1 MGFVLRRLFFVQEA
15 EKMSKLLLRLNN
27 VSYVYP
33 GMKEPLFENVAVSI
47 HVGERIGILGF
58 NGSGKTTL
66 LDIIAN
72 LKKTDTG
79 EINRFCNNIF
89 YMQQEDYASSDMT
102 LFDYLLS
109 SRPDLFNI
117 YSTIREMEQA
127 GIPKPVEYS
136 ESVNV
141 FKEKYGYEFI
151 QRIEKTMELSGFSE
165 ETKGRH
171 VNTLSGGEKRLL
183 KLATGFIHDYN
194 LYLLDEPTNY
204 FDDRGIHFLI
214 QRINSVHKTFLIV
227 SHDRWFLDNTVH
239 KILEIEQRTLRE
251 YKGNYS
257 TFYHTKQ
264 TELEEKL
271 RKKARI
277 ETEIKK
283 LKDVERSYKIWGKRK
298 EKEKRGVYDKGYIGH
313 KAAKLMKRALQAK
326 ERVHKKIEELK
337 ISKPY
342 IEKYYEFRFEK
353 AKTHASSC
361 LSANSLTKT
370 YYDKTV
376 LNSISFTVDWGE
388 KVAVVGP
395 NGSGKTTLLKILLN
409 KEVPDRG
416 NVFWDKLTKLGYL
429 AQQWEPEEDNL
440 AVSVL
445 FPEDQHGRAR
455 TLLGVLKVMV
465 HGNVFDKKLG
475 ELSEGQKRKVKL
487 VQLIVSKPNIVILDE
502 PTTHLDYQTVEF
514 LEKALQDFN
523 GTVILVSH
531 DKFLHERVT
540 TRKISIQKSTREK
553 YG

>member
-1 MGFVLRRLFFVQEA
+1 
-15 EKMSKLLLRLNN
+15 MSKLLLRLNN
-27 VSYVYP
+27 ISYVYP
-33 GMKEPLFENVAVSI
+33 GMKESLFENVTFSI
-47 HVGERIGILGF
+47 HASERIGILGF

-79 EINRFCNNIF
+79 EINRLCDNVF
-89 YMQQEDYASSDMT
+89 YMQQEDHASGDMT

-109 SRPDLFNI
+109 SRPDLFSI
-117 YSTIREMEQA
+117 YSIIREMEQA
-127 GIPKPVEYS
+127 GISKPVEYS
-136 ESVNV
+136 ESLNE

-151 QRIEKTMELSGFSE
+151 QRIEKTIDLLGFSE
-165 ETKGRH
+165 EAKGRH

-183 KLATGFIHDYN
+183 KLATGFIHDYD

-204 FDDRGIHFLI
+204 FDDRGMHFLI
-214 QRINSVHKTFLIV
+214 QGINSVQKTFLIV

-251 YKGNYS
+251 YKGDYS

-264 TELEEKL
+264 TELKEKL

-283 LKDVERSYKIWGKRK
+283 LKDVERNYKAWGNRK
-298 EKEKRGVYDKGYIGH
+298 EKMKSARYKRDRDKKSVDKGNIGH
-313 KAAKLMKRALQAK
+313 KTAKLMKRAVLAK
-326 ERVHKKIEELK
+326 ERVQSKIEELEQ
-337 ISKPY
+337 SKPH
-342 IEKYYEFRFEK
+342 IERYYAFRFEK
-353 AKTHASSC
+353 TKIRAGSC

-370 YYDKTV
+370 YQGRTV
-376 LNSISFTVDWGE
+376 LSNIFFTVDWGE

-416 NVFWDKLTKLGYL
+416 NVFWDKLTKIGYL

-445 FPEDQHGRAR
+445 FPEDQHDRAR
-455 TLLGVLKVMV
+455 TLIGVLKVMV
-465 HGNVFDKKLG
+465 HGNVFDKKLS

-531 DKFLHERVT
+531 DEFLRERVT
-540 TRKISIQKSTREK
+540 TRKISIQKSTRRK
-553 YG
+553 YD